1 MILSLVR
8 ELRKLNFFTP
18 NREYHVMMMVI
29 EKCTWKKVF
38 YTDRVHGKDS
48 GWTLK
53 RFDEWTMP
61 DERRHLL
68 PLCRIKLREWSVEG
82 ASGGCACCF
91 PSSAILRSP
100 LRSENPPKCSRI
112 IAASPC
118 DFSGPERGAP
128 PREVLLMSV
137 RRTMEKPWRIRRIKR
152 TALAWRTATRI
163 SSHWWV
169 ISEPTLFT
177 RKTHIVA
184 HICFNVCDLKNR
196 DGRME
201 TEASEDGSA
210 SCPMN
215 V

>member
-1 MILSLVR
+1 MTVLSLVR
-8 ELRKLNFFTP
+8 VPYNLNLLTP
-18 NREYHVMMMVI
+18 DRECRVTMIMI
-29 EKCTWKKVF
+29 ERCTWKKVF

-48 GWTLK
+48 GWTFK
-53 RFDEWTMP
+53 RIDERTMP

-68 PLCRIKLREWSVEG
+68 PLRRVELREWSVG
-82 ASGGCACCF
+82 VASGGCACCF

-169 ISEPTLFT
+169 ISEPTLF
-177 RKTHIVA
+177 A
-184 HICFNVCDLKNR
+184 L
-196 DGRME
+196 
-201 TEASEDGSA
+201 
-210 SCPMN
+210 
-215 V
+215 